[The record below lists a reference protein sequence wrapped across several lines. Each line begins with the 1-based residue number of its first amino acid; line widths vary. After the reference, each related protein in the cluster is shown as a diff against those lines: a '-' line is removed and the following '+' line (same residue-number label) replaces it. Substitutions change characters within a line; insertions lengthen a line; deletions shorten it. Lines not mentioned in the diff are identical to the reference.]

1 MRRNILCI
9 ILLFVAG
16 VGVCA
21 AQETNLESDVTRV
34 INHAQTALN
43 SVSQADSTA
52 APEVLPLWKQKLYY
66 GYNFDIYYH
75 QDSRSNRKENGWSV
89 SLTPEIGW
97 RLNERMYMGV
107 RLGGSYQDSY
117 LTYVY
122 EALDG
127 AKLHTG
133 MAVGE
138 VLDLQEQHQLHDFRA
153 HGVSGA
159 AGVGHDKVVLEL
171 AEVLLGDGYVVKGT
185 ETRCDPVHGMVY
197 VFHLP
202 VKVFTALYY
211 GCGGFR

>member
-1 MRRNILCI
+1 MLMRRNILYV

-89 SLTPEIGW
+89 EGPW
-97 RLNERMYMGV
+97 HKRY
-107 RLGGSYQDSY
+107 
-117 LTYVY
+117 
-122 EALDG
+122 
-127 AKLHTG
+127 
-133 MAVGE
+133 
-138 VLDLQEQHQLHDFRA
+138 F
-153 HGVSGA
+153 
-159 AGVGHDKVVLEL
+159 
-171 AEVLLGDGYVVKGT
+171 
-185 ETRCDPVHGMVY
+185 
-197 VFHLP
+197 
-202 VKVFTALYY
+202 ALYKKAATFDNHVAQHY
-211 GCGGFR
+211 DGMSAGHYIDGVIRLYCDGIITDEEIAVLSDEPRELIMRFKDTMG